1 MVVNSI
7 KTRVLLSAAAPL
19 LGALLREAA
28 LLAWRQGERRS
39 GC

>member
-1 MVVNSI
+1 MVVSM

-19 LGALLREAA
+19 SGALLREAA